1 MSEICQHYILDQRSE
16 TGGHVYLR
24 AWCTGDKNLLVM
36 NEIPYIEHDL
46 PNCSFCG
53 RSTFHGLLIFKGY
66 IDINL
71 MPNENGFSK
80 LAPAY
85 RGQ

>member
-1 MSEICQHYILDQRSE
+1 MSDVCQHYILDQRSE

-46 PNCSFCG
+46 SNCSFCG
-53 RSTFHGLLIFKGY
+53 KSTFHGLLVFKGTVDY
-66 IDINL
+66 NF
-71 MPNENGFSK
+71 MPDDDLFAK
-80 LAPAY
+80 LVPTY
-85 RGQ
+85 RGK